1 MHVLASKIE
10 KGSQADIILR
20 DFAKACDDVL
30 HQRLLHKLNY
40 YGIDTITRSLI
51 QSFIKKNRQQRVILE
66 GTISERAT
74 VISDVPKGTVPGP
87 MLFIT
92 CRNDMPETASF
103 SETK

>member
-40 YGIDTITRSLI
+40 YGIDTKTRSLI

-66 GTISERAT
+66 GTISERAP